1 MSDLE
6 DTIKKVLKNTFD
18 EISYVY
24 NEHKE
29 GVENANTN
37 NSKSYIVFPKY
48 KSNDPKGSKEKKSK
62 TRISEQELRFIFVE
76 QLNKYNNLDLYYSI
90 ETPTQ
95 KAYVFSED
103 KGGPKVVGETDKNG
117 VSARTDLVIYTKN
130 DNQFIRAALIEFK
143 AHNPDINDYRKDICK
158 LINEETD
165 NGCLKYFIQLINV
178 KNQITTLNNIK
189 EKTKNAYA
197 LKEEGKDINYCINY
211 IGFNL
216 YPKTRHKFIIGTIK
230 DNGLEYKECES
241 LSTAESTK

>member
-6 DTIKKVLKNTFD
+6 NTIIKVLKNTFD

-29 GVENANTN
+29 GVKNANTN

-95 KAYVFSED
+95 KSYVFSED
-103 KGGPKVVGETDKNG
+103 KGGPKVVGETDKKG

-158 LINEETD
+158 LINEEAD

-178 KNQITTLNNIK
+178 KNRITTLNSIK
-189 EKTKNAYA
+189 EKTKNADA
-197 LKEEGKDINYCINY
+197 LKENGKDINYCINY

-216 YPKTRHKFIIGTIK
+216 YPKTGHKFIIGAIK

-241 LSTAESTK
+241 LSTAESTR